1 MTGTPSAGA
10 VLRRLRDRRRWS
22 QERAALEADLDHSLV
37 SRIESGRRL
46 LTPYALTRVAEGWPL
61 TRAERDELAL
71 AAGLAP
77 LDPAAMLRDEPVVVA
92 LYRYL
97 HDSGAP
103 ARDRLRAR
111 EIVRLLVSQSEYP
124 GGVEPAEPV
133 AHMEAVADD

>member
-1 MTGTPSAGA
+1 MTGMPSTGA

-37 SRIESGRRL
+37 SRIEAGKRP
-46 LTPYALTRVAEGWPL
+46 LTPYALNAIAQGWPL
-61 TRAERDELAL
+61 TTAERDELAL

-77 LDPAAMLRDEPVVVA
+77 LDPASLLTDEPIAVA

-97 HDSGAP
+97 RDPSVP

-111 EIVRLLVSQSEYP
+111 EIVRLLV
-124 GGVEPAEPV
+124 EPAPA
-133 AHMEAVADD
+133 AHDEAVADDD